1 MYSNN
6 AVFLLSLKP
15 QYHPECCVQHVVHV
29 QEGLL
34 NTKEAHEFK
43 DMALEMYEVVV

>member
-1 MYSNN
+1 MHSNN
-6 AVFLLSLKP
+6 AVFLLSVKP
-15 QYHPECCVQHVVHV
+15 QYHSECCVHVVDV

-43 DMALEMYEVVV
+43 DMALEMYDVVV